1 MAQNIVST
9 GIGLRHV
16 RAGLRDTDGTL
27 KVPSGTP
34 HNEAYSGLRV
44 SGAQALTITLPDPQR
59 VTASGD
65 DRAYHTFTL
74 PPTEVASGEL
84 RVSKTDLDVV
94 AMVSGTLV
102 FGSPTMQEVGF
113 GTDQQGLEP
122 ALVMW
127 GCRQAIDSE
136 ESSAYFGQQIWQTYF
151 LLNAEANLKPSP
163 METATVS
170 VFTYSVVANDA
181 TRSHLGIAFSAG
193 THGFTKAQYL
203 MIVSKN
209 QFMLDAF
216 KGNGTHKEF
225 TLSQTPATSPAAV
238 LRVTVAGVVSA
249 PTAWSQSGTA
259 LTFDAAP
266 ADAAKILVAYEY

>member
-1 MAQNIVST
+1 MSQNDIST

-16 RAGLRDTDGTL
+16 RGGLRDTDGTL

-34 HNEAYSGLRV
+34 HNEAYSGLRIG
-44 SGAQALTITLPDPQR
+44 GAQALTITMADPQK
-59 VTASGD
+59 VTARGD

-122 ALVMW
+122 ALILW
-127 GCRQAIDSE
+127 GCRQAIDADDT
-136 ESSAYFGQQIWQTYF
+136 SAYFGTQIWQTYF
-151 LLNAEANLKPSP
+151 LLNAEASLKPSP
-163 METATVS
+163 MEDATVS
-170 VFTYSVVANDA
+170 VFTYSLVANDA
-181 TRSHLGIAFSAG
+181 TRSHLGITFATG
-193 THGFTKAQYL
+193 THGFTTAQYL

-209 QFMLDAF
+209 RFMLDAF
-216 KGNGTHKEF
+216 AGDGVHKAF

-238 LRVTVAGVVSA
+238 VRVTLDGVVSA
-249 PTAWSQSGTA
+249 PTDWTRTTTT
-259 LTFDAAP
+259 LTFNAAP
-266 ADAAKILVAYEY
+266 SSNAKILVAYEY